1 MKPRIL
7 AVLAW
12 ICIIFFSSTSLA
24 SKWSEQAFRYLS
36 GLFLSPLRPDSP
48 PYGLIHLLA
57 DKSVHVALFCCLG
70 ILLWRALSNPAGRI
84 PLILLLGAVV
94 GSCSEI
100 LQAFFPGRDPA
111 FRDVLI
117 NIGGTALGVA
127 VCTAVSKR
135 GTHRTLAS
143 PSSRRAQ

>member
-1 MKPRIL
+1 MKPRNLAIL
-7 AVLAW
+7 GW

-24 SKWSEQAFRYLS
+24 SEWSEQAFRYLS
-36 GLFLSPLRPDSP
+36 GLFLTRLRPDSP

-57 DKSVHVALFCCLG
+57 DKSVHVALFCGLG
-70 ILLWRALSNPAGRI
+70 ILLWRALSDPERRI

-117 NIGGTALGVA
+117 NIVGTALGLA
-127 VCTAVSKR
+127 VCGAASKW
-135 GTHRTLAS
+135 RTSRSATNSELA
-143 PSSRRAQ
+143 